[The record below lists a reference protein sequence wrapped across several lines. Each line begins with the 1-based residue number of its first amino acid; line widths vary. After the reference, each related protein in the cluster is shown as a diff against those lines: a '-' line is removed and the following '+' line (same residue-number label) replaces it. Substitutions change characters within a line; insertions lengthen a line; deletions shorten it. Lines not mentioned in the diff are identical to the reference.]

1 MGMVRDASARQRR
14 RPARRVQNP
23 TRHLNI
29 YNECIYNERVLI
41 GQPTSPYMELFR
53 VESGQRIALVHRI
66 HVLEVYHWFSATC
79 GSDTL
84 VAMTYFDQSVGVVQT
99 VD

>member
-1 MGMVRDASARQRR
+1 
-14 RPARRVQNP
+14 
-23 TRHLNI
+23 
-29 YNECIYNERVLI
+29 
-41 GQPTSPYMELFR
+41 MELFR
-53 VESGQRIALVHRI
+53 VESGPRIALVHRI